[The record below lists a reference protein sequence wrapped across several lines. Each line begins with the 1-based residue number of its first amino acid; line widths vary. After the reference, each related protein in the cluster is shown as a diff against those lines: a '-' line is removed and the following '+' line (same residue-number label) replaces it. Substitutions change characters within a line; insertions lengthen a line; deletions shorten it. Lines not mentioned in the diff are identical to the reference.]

1 MKKSTAKIAYVYA
14 SAEKFNGDTDT
25 ALQPTGF
32 FFLPT
37 ESNDINLTIE
47 FGFVGLVDN
56 CNYTFRTRFYHDGAE
71 VGYPNSVQEANKTNA
86 FFAKSDEFA
95 VHFSSSEKFI
105 AKKSGYYKIES
116 TLYEY
121 EDEYDDNAQKTLL
134 CEDNIVHKSDIYVAV
149 ASEWS
154 D

>member
-1 MKKSTAKIAYVYA
+1 MKKSTAKIAYMYA
-14 SAEKFNGDTDT
+14 SAEKFNGDTNT
-25 ALQPTGF
+25 ALQPTSF

-47 FGFVGLVDN
+47 FGFVGLVDD
-56 CNYTFRTRFYHDGAE
+56 CNYTFLTRFFHDGVE
-71 VGYPNSVQEANKTNA
+71 VGYPNSIEEANKINA
-86 FFAKSDEFA
+86 FFAKSGEYA
-95 VHFSSSEKFI
+95 INFSSSEKFI
-105 AKKSGYYKIES
+105 AKNSGYYKIES
-116 TLYEY
+116 ILYEY
-121 EDEYDDNAQKTLL
+121 EDEYDDKAQKTLL